1 MNILESP
8 SLTTSMIAKS
18 QPNTAVGTP
27 KKPNESEVKF
37 LITVKDQLKN
47 LAQQLI
53 IERKKQ
59 K

>member
-1 MNILESP
+1 
-8 SLTTSMIAKS
+8 MIAKS